1 MERCAIADALKFLS
15 TGDQLAAMGAWFDAR
30 PRRGTERCGAVA
42 LSDLPLRSGERPDS
56 FEELESETLRTKM
69 MIAIFNIAGPGT
81 DAWMK
86 ELAANREEPAD
97 LRAKGREIL
106 KLLEGAAPRTER
118 RVGAP

>member
-1 MERCAIADALKFLS
+1 
-15 TGDQLAAMGAWFDAR
+15 MGAWFDAR
-30 PRRGTERCGAVA
+30 PRRGTEACAA
-42 LSDLPLRSGERPDS
+42 AELSDRPLQSGDRPDT
-56 FEELESETLRTKM
+56 FEELERQTLRTKM

-106 KLLEGAAPRTER
+106 KLLEQAAPRAER
-118 RVGAP
+118 RLETP